1 MLVGP
6 TMNPSAES
14 TAWLAVKS
22 FFLGRTP
29 PIHSKFSW
37 VDVKDA
43 ARAHLLAVKVP
54 EAAGHRFLLNGW
66 TVWIPDMIDMINK
79 EFSPQGY
86 TIRNRAP
93 PYALLWA
100 ASFFSRNVRYL
111 LNIYGNDY
119 TVSTEKAE
127 KILGMKFTPVDK
139 VMLE

>member
-1 MLVGP
+1 M
-6 TMNPSAES
+6 
-14 TAWLAVKS
+14 
-22 FFLGRTP
+22 
-29 PIHSKFSW
+29 
-37 VDVKDA
+37 
-43 ARAHLLAVKVP
+43 AVKVP

-66 TVWIPDMIDMINK
+66 TVWIPDMIDMFNR
-79 EFSPQGY
+79 EFGPQGY

-127 KILGMKFTPVDK
+127 KILGM
-139 VMLE
+139 